1 MTRDEVKQQVWDN
14 VKQQLQLPEEAETR
28 DSLVNLARLQE
39 DTEVVLVGWTKKR
52 HSLDRAA
59 G

>member
-1 MTRDEVKQQVWDN
+1 VFTLPQQIGRLA
-14 VKQQLQLPEEAETR
+14 LQNPRQIYTILFQAAS
-28 DSLVNLARLQE
+28 D
-39 DTEVVLVGWTKKR
+39 EVVLVGWTKKR